1 MKEPEVDAI
10 TLTVIWNGIMSI
22 AEELG
27 ITLRHTAFSEGVR
40 EGDDFSTAV
49 FDRQGRMIA
58 QGNFSPGHLG
68 SMPYVVQHVREY
80 FSRDMIKPGD
90 SIALNDSFM
99 AVSYT
104 HLTLPTKA

>member
-1 MKEPEVDAI
+1 MSEREMDAL

-40 EGDDFSTAV
+40 EGDDFSTAI
-49 FDRQGRMIA
+49 FDRDGRMIA

-68 SMPYVVQHVREY
+68 SMPFVAQHQECH
-80 FSRDMIKPGD
+80 S
-90 SIALNDSFM
+90 
-99 AVSYT
+99 
-104 HLTLPTKA
+104 

>member
-1 MKEPEVDAI
+1 MSERGIDAI

-68 SMPYVVQHVREY
+68 SMPYVVQHVQSIFLRRPLSPAIQ
-80 FSRDMIKPGD
+80 SR
-90 SIALNDSFM
+90 
-99 AVSYT
+99 
-104 HLTLPTKA
+104 

>member
-1 MKEPEVDAI
+1 MSEREMDAL

-40 EGDDFSTAV
+40 EGDDFSTAI
-49 FDRQGRMIA
+49 F
-58 QGNFSPGHLG
+58 
-68 SMPYVVQHVREY
+68 
-80 FSRDMIKPGD
+80 
-90 SIALNDSFM
+90 

-104 HLTLPTKA
+104 HLRAHETDS

>member
-1 MKEPEVDAI
+1 MSERGIDAI

-68 SMPYVVQHVREY
+68 SMPYVVQHVRE
-80 FSRDMIKPGD
+80 
-90 SIALNDSFM
+90 
-99 AVSYT
+99 
-104 HLTLPTKA
+104 

>member
-1 MKEPEVDAI
+1 MSERGIDAI

-40 EGDDFSTAV
+40 EEDDFSTAV

-58 QGNFSPGHLG
+58 QGNFSPGTWAPCPMWS
-68 SMPYVVQHVREY
+68 SMSKY
-80 FSRDMIKPGD
+80 FPEETLKPAIQSR
-90 SIALNDSFM
+90 
-99 AVSYT
+99 
-104 HLTLPTKA
+104 